1 LQFTPSPVL
10 SGFVPGVTVAV
21 IVTVSPG
28 VGLGGVNVMLI
39 VGSVVSSAAA
49 GVPPATQA
57 ANNSAQATTAPER
70 RREVIN

>member
-28 VGLGGVNVMLI
+28 AGLCGVNAMLS

-49 GVPPATQA
+49 GVPPATQT
-57 ANNSAQATTAPER
+57 ANSEQATTAPER